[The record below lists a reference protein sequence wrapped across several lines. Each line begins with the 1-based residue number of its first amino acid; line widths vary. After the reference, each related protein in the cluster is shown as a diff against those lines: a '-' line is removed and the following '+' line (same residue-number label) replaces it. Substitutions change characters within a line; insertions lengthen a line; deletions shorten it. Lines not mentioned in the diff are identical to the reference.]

1 MIDLSGRAPG
11 PELMDSETVTQADFA
26 ACLDDLATVN
36 VLTRARAPTLGFL
49 QAATRGWAPGRELR
63 VMDCGFGRG
72 DMLRAVHAWATARGL
87 VPVLTG
93 LDLNP
98 HSAALAR
105 SRTPAAMTIEWR
117 TGDIFDEPVGA
128 HDFII
133 SALFAHH
140 LDGDGVTHFVRWM
153 EASAARGW
161 FVNDLHRHVLAYH
174 GFRALS
180 TVARW
185 HRFVR
190 HDGPLSVARAFT
202 RADWQRILAEA
213 GVPEADVRWHLP
225 FRLCVGRLR

>member
-1 MIDLSGRAPG
+1 MNLTSRAPG
-11 PELMDSETVTQADFA
+11 PELMDSETVSEGDFA
-26 ACLDDLATVN
+26 ACLDDLHTVN
-36 VLTRARAPTLGFL
+36 ILTRGAAPTLAFL
-49 QAATRGWAPGRELR
+49 ESATRDWPGGTPLR

-72 DMLRAVHAWATARGL
+72 DMLRAVHAFALRRGL
-87 VPVLTG
+87 EPVLTG

-105 SRTPAAMTIEWR
+105 ARTPAGVVIDWR

-153 EASAARGW
+153 EASAVRGW
-161 FVNDLHRHVLAYH
+161 FVNDLHRHWLAYH

-180 TVARW
+180 TAARW

-202 RADWQRILAEA
+202 HADWARILSDA
-213 GVPEADVRWHLP
+213 GVTGATVRWHLP
-225 FRLCVGRLR
+225 FRLCVGRLK